1 MIPVDGILVDGKPAN
16 SIPADDRG
24 LAYGDGLFETIEIAA
39 GQPVLWNRHMRR
51 LMHGCH
57 ELGIQYH
64 DDAQLLHE
72 CLALAEGYERG
83 IIKIIL
89 TRGSGGRG
97 YRPDASCKARRIVS
111 FHAWP
116 DYAASH
122 TNKGIRLF
130 RCKTPVTVNYKLAGL
145 KTLCRL
151 EQVMAQREW
160 SEETFAEGLMLAPG
174 ERVIEGTRSN
184 VFAVKDQV
192 LLTPALKSAGIN
204 GIMRDV
210 IIEMAKHAGLAV
222 QELDLAHDTFRSAD
236 EIFVCNSIIR
246 VWPVIEYMDARY
258 QRGPVTTRIM
268 NMIESQLGEY
278 E

>member
-1 MIPVDGILVDGKPAN
+1 MILVDGKPAS

-24 LAYGDGLFETIEIAA
+24 LAYGDGLFETIEIAT
-39 GQPVLWNRHMRR
+39 GQPVLWNRHMQR
-51 LMHGCH
+51 LQHGCN
-57 ELGIQYH
+57 ELGIHYH
-64 DDAQLLHE
+64 DDAQLLEE
-72 CLALAEGYERG
+72 CLALADGHERG

-111 FHAWP
+111 YHAWP
-116 DYAASH
+116 GFATSNA
-122 TNKGIRLF
+122 TEGIRLF
-130 RCKTPVTVNYKLAGL
+130 RCKTPVTVNDKLAGL

-151 EQVMAQREW
+151 EQVMAQLEW
-160 SEETFAEGLMLAPG
+160 NEQEFAEGLMLAPD

-192 LLTPALKSAGIN
+192 LLTPALKSAGIK

-210 IIEMAKHAGLAV
+210 IIDMAKNTGMAV
-222 QELDLAHDTFRSAD
+222 QELDLAHAAFRSAD

-246 VWPVIEYMDARY
+246 VWPVIEYLDSYY
-258 QRGPVTTRIM
+258 QRGPVTTKIM